1 MTVVDS
7 INAISHFLKKE
18 VCDKVEFL
26 LPPKDRLDGKNY
38 KPQYV
43 HPSVYPLYVP
53 KNNTMEPNALSVLP
67 YISVQFMEGSDDIP
81 ASQTE
86 TKFMLEFAIWRPGD
100 YEFISNA
107 KLLNVTTVADSTKMS
122 FEADMSN
129 EFIRNHNGWMDVWNF
144 VEVTKKTLLRK
155 VVVADKMSLKLNEK
169 VKYGVYSKDGAVFD
183 FYPMWYAW
191 MSFTMT
197 HLLQVVEKDDFL

>member
-7 INAISHFLKKE
+7 INAMSHFLKDE
-18 VCDKVEFL
+18 VCNKVEFL
-26 LPPKDRLDGKNY
+26 SPPKDRMDGKNY

-43 HPSVYPLYVP
+43 HPSVYPLCVP
-53 KNNTMEPNALSVLP
+53 KSNMTEPNALSVLP

-81 ASQTE
+81 ASRTE

-100 YEFISNA
+100 YESISGIE
-107 KLLNVTTVADSTKMS
+107 LQDVMSRADSTKLT

-129 EFIRNHNGWMDVWNF
+129 AFIRNHSGWMDVWNF
-144 VEVTKKTLLRK
+144 VEVTKKALLKNRVIANK
-155 VVVADKMSLKLNEK
+155 LSLKLNEK
-169 VKYGVYSKDGAVFD
+169 VKYGVYSKDGADFD
-183 FYPMWYAW
+183 FYPMWFAW

-197 HLLQVVEKDDFL
+197 HLLQVVEEDDFL